1 MSQYNQDIRPK
12 NAGTKALFS
21 NPILERLSRT
31 HIALPVSL
39 FSILSVGILYFAIA
53 EKKLPLL
60 SIASLFVAGF
70 LFFTL
75 LEYLAHRYFFHMEP
89 TNKVKTKLQYA
100 VHGIHHEFP
109 KDKDR
114 LAMPPLLALVYAT
127 LFFLVFRLLL
137 GEYIYAFLPGMLLG
151 YATYIS
157 IHYLVHAYQPPQNI
171 FKTLWVHHAV
181 HHYKD
186 HTVAFG
192 VSSPLWDYV
201 FRTMPKMPK

>member
-1 MSQYNQDIRPK
+1 MSQYNQNIRPK

-31 HIALPVSL
+31 HIAVPVSL
-39 FSILSVGILYFAIA
+39 FSILSVGLLYYALA
-53 EKKLPLL
+53 EMNLVFLPTLG
-60 SIASLFVAGF
+60 LFVAGF
-70 LFFTL
+70 IFFTL

-89 TNKVKTKLQYA
+89 SNKIKAKVQYA
-100 VHGIHHEFP
+100 IHGVHHEYP

-127 LFFLVFRLLL
+127 LLFLAIRLLL
-137 GEYIYAFLPGMLLG
+137 GEYTFAFLPGMLLG

-157 IHYLVHAYQPPQNI
+157 VHYIVHAYQPPNNI
-171 FKTLWVHHAV
+171 FKTLWVHHAI

-192 VSSPLWDYV
+192 VSSPMWDYI
-201 FRTMPKMPK
+201 FRTMPK